1 MLVWEPFALICARLP
16 GSDFERSLPFCSPDV
31 ARSSRRRIAIGDHAS
46 IRGAPDPARPALH
59 VLRGAP
65 DHILDRASLTEDRL
79 EFGGDAPE
87 AYPASKPVAYITA
100 MPAMK
105 PPTA

>member
-16 GSDFERSLPFCSPDV
+16 GSISSVCCPFCCPDV
-31 ARSSRRRIAIGDHAS
+31 ARSSRRRVATGDHAS
-46 IRGAPDPARPALH
+46 IRGARDPARPALH

-79 EFGGDAPE
+79 ELGGDAPE

-105 PPTA
+105 